1 MVTILCGDSGT
12 GKTYIIDQLR
22 VLKQTPGLLKY
33 SGFNIDDTIIIDR
46 ESEINQLEQDKV
58 KGKLIFVDRADKLQ
72 EQTNKILNK
81 LINSCQNTWIL
92 MKRFNKESI
101 KADKQNQNK
110 FNSDVNFT
118 RYGYKQLLV
127 RTDNNNDIIIQDEL
141 V

>member
-1 MVTILCGDSGT
+1 
-12 GKTYIIDQLR
+12 
-22 VLKQTPGLLKY
+22 
-33 SGFNIDDTIIIDR
+33 
-46 ESEINQLEQDKV
+46 
-58 KGKLIFVDRADKLQ
+58 
-72 EQTNKILNK
+72 
-81 LINSCQNTWIL
+81 

-127 RTDNNNDIIIQDEL
+127 RTDNNDDIIIQDEL